1 MESARKYLTKQE
13 YLACEDSVTI
23 AQLTQNKSERRRLE
37 SNAGPYLERQTTTR
51 DEHEIYPADP
61 EATVVHDSSCVQ
73 WRAAPGRSGEGGGD
87 LDCAGDVGIIGDAQ
101 AVMSCRVAGQ
111 DLGSAARQAFAPC
124 AALDNASA
132 ELVVLV
138 FWPGLFGSEQQQ
150 DGK

>member
-1 MESARKYLTKQE
+1 MR
-13 YLACEDSVTI
+13 
-23 AQLTQNKSERRRLE
+23 
-37 SNAGPYLERQTTTR
+37 
-51 DEHEIYPADP
+51 
-61 EATVVHDSSCVQ
+61 
-73 WRAAPGRSGEGGGD
+73 WRAAPGRSCDSGEGGGD